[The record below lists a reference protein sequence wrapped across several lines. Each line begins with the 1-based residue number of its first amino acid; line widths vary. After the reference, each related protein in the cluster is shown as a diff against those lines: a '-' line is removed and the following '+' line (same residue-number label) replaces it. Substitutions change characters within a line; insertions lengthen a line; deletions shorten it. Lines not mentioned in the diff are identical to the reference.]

1 MVDDIAPELL
11 EKVQSEYRNLREN
24 DSTLARIREK
34 TAAGSA
40 DGKDLDAY
48 AVREGE
54 LLAEALR
61 NNVSGE
67 ALPNGKMYFNIAN
80 RVLPPVLQEDY
91 GHVAD
96 IAERTQQ
103 SMNDKAGIHIR
114 AQRPDLEEDRVK
126 GLVNLAATADQYE
139 NIRKELEGDVVNFSQ
154 NVATNS
160 VRKNADFQYKA
171 GLSPKIVRT
180 EAAGCCKWCSDLAG
194 TYDYASVKATGNAVW
209 QRHRGCGCVVEYDPG
224 NGKRQNA
231 HTKDWRSDE
240 NRAKRIQYSQETEAQ
255 RLTDNATKVEERKTA
270 NLQTE
275 KIDPRQ
281 RQANATIKFGV
292 GTTEKRG
299 NTYRQELEQIDYR
312 DAEEA
317 IKFYGNAIRNL
328 PIEHAVII
336 QRDGKVLHFWADEKS
351 VTPYDVDLK
360 DAYALHNHPA
370 SNGIRSFGKDDFVVM
385 QEHPEAAGYY
395 CVNEMFNYSIKPLET
410 IVNISY
416 HDIELDAWDKCD
428 EQNEPDI
435 QHVVMQLLNDRGYAI
450 YERRGLNGEI
460 S

>member
-1 MVDDIAPELL
+1 MAEDIAPELL
-11 EKVQSEYRNLREN
+11 EKVQSEYRELREN
-24 DSTLARIREK
+24 DAKLARIREK
-34 TAAGSA
+34 TAAGTA

-61 NNVSGE
+61 NNVSGDV
-67 ALPNGKMYFNIAN
+67 LPNRKMYFNIAD
-80 RVLPPVLQEDY
+80 RVLPPVLEEDY

-96 IAERTQQ
+96 ISERIYQ
-103 SMNDKAGIHIR
+103 NLNNKAGIHIR
-114 AQRPDLEEDRVK
+114 AQRPDLDEDRVK

-139 NIRKELEGDVVNFSQ
+139 DIRKQLEGDVVNFSQ
-154 NVATNS
+154 SVGTDT
-160 VRKNADFQYKA
+160 VRKNADFQYQS
-171 GLSPKIVRT
+171 GLSPKIHRT
-180 EAAGCCKWCSDLAG
+180 AEGGCCKWCAGLAG
-194 TYDYASVKATGNAVW
+194 TYDYASVKGSGSDVW
-209 QRHRGCGCVVEYDPG
+209 QRHRDCRCIVEFDPG
-224 NGKRQNA
+224 NGRRQNA
-231 HTKDWRSDE
+231 HTKAWRSGED
-240 NRAKRIQYSQETEAQ
+240 RAKRIQYSQETEAQ

-275 KIDPRQ
+275 RIDPRQ

-292 GTTEKRG
+292 GNTEKRG